1 MMHGAYGATRK
12 RQGTVYLLSLILLV
26 AFSAL
31 GMTLGASTFL
41 ELRKS
46 DNVSHG
52 LRARL
57 AAESGMAYMLVQM
70 DMVRLP
76 SNTTEGTF
84 ITNLQADL
92 ADVFTGTSD
101 VSSMAITKSAT
112 SIAIPEIALD
122 GASFTTQ
129 FVMTANNLTL
139 NKVAGGDTRCRM
151 TVTGRSG
158 LARRTATIEF
168 TLTKRPVAAFDYGI
182 ASKGRIRIAG
192 NGSVQGVNTG
202 NEATVFSMS
211 GEPVAIEAGGSAD
224 IGGDLFVTS
233 DDMTS
238 ILLGG
243 GGLTVAG
250 ESDIFAILAN
260 HAHFGVAEPAFP
272 VIDITP
278 FSPMTTS
285 VIDAST
291 VLPNQDLVLDNV
303 RIKAGT
309 NPIFKNN
316 AVINGVLYIESP
328 NNVQFN
334 AGTTINAIIVCEDD
348 PTVPDADKTIEFR
361 GHVSAPGVGA
371 LPDEAQFMDV
381 KEQIGTSILAPG
393 FSVTFRG
400 TTNSINGTI
409 AADQLAFI
417 GNSDISGELSGS
429 IIGLKDREMILQGNA
444 KIRINRETTTD
455 TPAGFNHPLGMV
467 IVEGTYSE

>member
-1 MMHGAYGATRK
+1 MTRGP
-12 RQGTVYLLSLILLV
+12 RGTTTNRPGTVYLLSLILLV

-46 DNVSHG
+46 DNISHTV
-52 LRARL
+52 RARM

-76 SNTTEGTF
+76 SDTTADTL
-84 ITNLQADL
+84 IANLSADL
-92 ADVFTGTSD
+92 ADIFDGTAD
-101 VSSMAITKSAT
+101 VSPTEIVTTAT
-112 SIAIPEIALD
+112 SITIPEITLDRTSFSTRFTLEDD
-122 GASFTTQ
+122 GAGG
-129 FVMTANNLTL
+129 TL
-139 NKVAGGDTRCRM
+139 IRM

-158 LARRTATIEF
+158 LARRTASIAFE
-168 TLTKRPVAAFDYGI
+168 LAKRPVAAFDYGI

-192 NGSVQGVNTG
+192 NGTVEGVNTG
-202 NEATVFSMS
+202 QEATVFSMS
-211 GEPVAIEAGGSAD
+211 GEPVAIEAGGSAN

-238 ILLGG
+238 IILGG

-250 ESDIFAILAN
+250 ESDIFAIMAN
-260 HAHFGVAEPAFP
+260 HAHFGVAEPEFP
-272 VIDITP
+272 EIDITP
-278 FSPMTTS
+278 FDSMTTS
-285 VIDAST
+285 EIDADT
-291 VLPNQDLVLDNV
+291 EIPNQDLVLNNV

-309 NPIFKNN
+309 NPTFRNN

-328 NNVQFN
+328 NTVIFR
-334 AGTTINAIIVCEDD
+334 AGTVINAIIVCEDD
-348 PTVPDADKTIEFR
+348 PTVPAADKTIEFR

-371 LPDEAQFMDV
+371 LPDDDPQFADV
-381 KEQIGTSILAPG
+381 REHLGTSILAPG

-409 AADQLAFI
+409 AADQLSFI
-417 GNSDISGELSGS
+417 GDSDISGELTGS

-444 KIRINRETTTD
+444 MIRINRQAAIA

-467 IVEGTYSE
+467 IVGGSYSE